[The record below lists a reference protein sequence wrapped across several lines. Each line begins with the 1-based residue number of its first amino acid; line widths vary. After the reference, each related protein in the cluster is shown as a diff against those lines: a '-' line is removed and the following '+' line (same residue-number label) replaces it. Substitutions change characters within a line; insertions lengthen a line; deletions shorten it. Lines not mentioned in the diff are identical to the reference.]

1 LKNALAYYS
10 AVVVN
15 AKVVGL
21 APLSILTSVF
31 SVLQKLKVE
40 IERQTKKLEKKK
52 EAHGDA
58 TLDRTQ
64 KRKMDREEERLKST
78 NRDLV
83 RAQHLFKSN
92 FKQMCLSL
100 VWAILT
106 TLDRQMDGRTDGQ
119 MTSPYPYTG
128 G

>member
-1 LKNALAYYS
+1 MWAD
-10 AVVVN
+10 
-15 AKVVGL
+15 
-21 APLSILTSVF
+21 SILILVISVF
-31 SVLQKLKVE
+31 TALLGEGLTWLLVYRTEKYQKLKVE

-83 RAQHLFKSN
+83 HFLTKGVFPNMVEIEKSAQKT
-92 FKQMCLSL
+92 K
-100 VWAILT
+100 
-106 TLDRQMDGRTDGQ
+106 
-119 MTSPYPYTG
+119 
-128 G
+128 

>member
-1 LKNALAYYS
+1 MWAD
-10 AVVVN
+10 
-15 AKVVGL
+15 
-21 APLSILTSVF
+21 SILILVISVF
-31 SVLQKLKVE
+31 TALLGEGLTWLLVYRTEKYQKLKVE

-83 RAQHLFKSN
+83 HF
-92 FKQMCLSL
+92 
-100 VWAILT
+100 LT
-106 TLDRQMDGRTDGQ
+106 KGVLCF
-119 MTSPYPYTG
+119 Y
-128 G
+128 